1 VNIIHQFIPTFR
13 THETPN
19 THITMAESSVKNDKE
34 GSDDEMPSGLVI
46 LSSDEMLVH
55 GLQLLGWENKQLNR

>member
-1 VNIIHQFIPTFR
+1 
-13 THETPN
+13 
-19 THITMAESSVKNDKE
+19 MAESSVENDKE